1 MDALNG
7 RMGTAGRLLRGVGLG
22 IVIGF
27 GVGFGLGQAG
37 VASAMQ
43 AATQPTGASVSG
55 SAISGAE
62 SIQPGT
68 QEISAA
74 TDWGKRVWAAARDGK
89 SDELLTTLTHA
100 SDVFSS
106 EGGVPLLDSA
116 ELLRTNVEKR
126 ESARTEQIE
135 KLTKEIDEELA
146 GERTDAKVSDAL
158 RAAVELSMI
167 APDRAELVTQERIR
181 GLVALAVETARA
193 AEARGD
199 WLMAN
204 ELYYRLNLMFEEDR
218 TYQADMDRQT
228 LRLAMVRLYAPE
240 RFWTMRNDRRLA
252 EGLSALPPYNPT
264 ADDWHDKTSGVDWT
278 KVLRSLNYAAER
290 YVERDRVGMREMI
303 IGGLDGVATLTT
315 LGDLRSVFPGLADD
329 AVRGAFEEYL
339 RKQSEA
345 VAESAGRLTGDDLN
359 NVLLAL
365 MKANRETVAI
375 DEGALLHE
383 FGNGAM
389 ARLDPFSAIIW
400 PDELRTFQR
409 QTQGR
414 FVGVG
419 IQIQLDELQNI
430 KITTPLDGTPAQRAG
445 IRANDL
451 IKKVDGVSTAGFSLD
466 QAVSV
471 ITGAPGETVVL
482 TVERKDG
489 EEMKQIDVP
498 IVRANID
505 VKTVKGWA
513 RTGPGDKD
521 WDYFIDRAQGIGYV
535 RLTQFTDTTTSDFD
549 AAVRAMR
556 EQGLR
561 GLILDLRYN
570 PGGLLDQAVS
580 IASRFVSQGMIVT
593 TETAGQVT
601 VDKQAAQ
608 STRNRVGDIPVVV
621 LINEGSASAS
631 EIVAGA
637 IQDHAREGRLD
648 ALVVGK
654 RSYGKG
660 SVQNVWQLF
669 SDAALKLTTQYYRLP
684 GGRLIDKNRHLVSDW
699 GVTPDL
705 VVDRLPSQEADAYEI
720 RQQAD
725 VAEMDEAGNFIQN
738 ADARPDPSRLITE
751 GLDLQLQTALTILQ
765 SRTTVTRLVGTGA
778 K

>member
-1 MDALNG
+1 MK
-7 RMGTAGRLLRGVGLG
+7 RLMRSQGGVWDRVVGVGLALTLLAG
-22 IVIGF
+22 AAASATAQG
-27 GVGFGLGQAG
+27 G
-37 VASAMQ
+37 VAAP
-43 AATQPTGASVSG
+43 TQVHAG
-55 SAISGAE
+55 
-62 SIQPGT
+62 QPGPADT
-68 QEISAA
+68 AAA
-74 TDWGKRVWAAARDGK
+74 TDWGKQVWAAAKDGK
-89 SDELLTTLTHA
+89 NDELLATLTRA
-100 SDVFSS
+100 TEVFPAES
-106 EGGVPLLDSA
+106 GVKVLDSA

-126 ESARTEQIE
+126 ETSRTEQIE
-135 KLTKEIDEELA
+135 KLSKEIDEHLA
-146 GERTDAKVSDAL
+146 AERTDAKVSEAL

-167 APDRAELVTQERIR
+167 APDRAALMTQERVR
-181 GLVALAVETARA
+181 GLIDLSVATARG
-193 AEARGD
+193 AEERGD

-204 ELYYRLNLMFEEDR
+204 ELYYRLNLLFEEDR
-218 TYQADMDRQT
+218 TYQADLDRQA
-228 LRLAMVRLYAPE
+228 LRLSMIRMYAPE
-240 RFWTMRNDRRLA
+240 RFWSLRNERRLA
-252 EGLSALPPYNPT
+252 EGESPLPPYNPT
-264 ADDWHDKTSGVDWT
+264 ADDWHDKTEGIDLS
-278 KVLRSLNYAAER
+278 KVARSLNYGADR

-303 IGGLDGVATLTT
+303 LGGLAGVETLST
-315 LGDLRSVFPGLADD
+315 LPDLRGVFTGLTDEAR
-329 AVRGAFEEYL
+329 VGAFVDYL
-339 RKQSEA
+339 RKQSAA
-345 VAESAGRLTGDDLN
+345 VAESRGRLTSDDLSS
-359 NVLLAL
+359 VLLAVL
-365 MKANRETVAI
+365 KANRETVGI

-400 PDELRTFQR
+400 PDELKTFQR

-419 IQIQLDELQNI
+419 IQIQLDEQQNI

-471 ITGAPGETVVL
+471 ITGAPGQTVVL
-482 TVERKDG
+482 SVERKVG
-489 EEMKQIDVP
+489 EETKQIDVP

-513 RTGPGDKD
+513 RTGPGETD
-521 WDYFIDRAQGIGYV
+521 WDYFIDAAHGIGYV

-549 AAVRAMR
+549 AAVRTMR
-556 EQGLR
+556 DQGLR

-580 IASRFVSQGMIVT
+580 ISSRFVSQGVIVT
-593 TETAGQVT
+593 TETAGQVM
-601 VDKQAAQ
+601 VDKQTAQ
-608 STRNRVGDIPVVV
+608 SSRIRLNDIPVVV

-631 EIVAGA
+631 EIVSGA
-637 IQDHAREGRLD
+637 IQDHAKEGAID
-648 ALVVGK
+648 AILVGK

-669 SDAALKLTTQYYRLP
+669 NDAALKLTTQYYRLP
-684 GGRLIDKNRHLVSDW
+684 GGRLIDKNRHLVTDW

-705 VVDRLPSQEADAYEI
+705 VVDRLPSQEADGYEI

-738 ADARPDPSRLITE
+738 ADARPDPTKLITD

-765 SRTTVTRLVGTGA
+765 SRTTVTRLVGTAA